1 MQSATLQE
9 LAAKFGCRL
18 RGRGDAIVTHVAT
31 LSSATGDAV
40 TFLANPLYR
49 DQLLGTRAGAVVL
62 QESFATACPVA
73 CLITENP
80 YATYARI
87 AAYLHPRR
95 TAEPGIHPT
104 ASVAPSASVP
114 KSAHVGAGAVIGAS
128 STLGANVVVGAG
140 AIVGRG
146 VRIGKDTQIAPRVS
160 LLDDVSL
167 GERCI
172 VHSGAVVGADGFG
185 FAEDRGEWVK
195 IPHLGTVVI
204 GNDVEIGANTTIDR
218 GTIEATVLE
227 DGVKL
232 DNLVQIAHN
241 VRIGA
246 HTVMAAMSGAAGSTR
261 IGQRCKFGGGA
272 VVANQLTVCDD
283 VTLRGGDALAADY
296 GAYAQPRYNGR
307 AAAGARETGARQA
320 AQAAKRRQE
329 TKIKSRLM
337 TEPTGRDIEAIL
349 ERLPHRFP
357 FLMVDRVVS
366 VTPGRTIVA
375 LKNVTANEAHF
386 VGHFPGHPVMPGVL
400 VVEALAQAGGILVWE
415 SIERVERSESILYL
429 LGIENARFKHPV
441 TPGDQIVLKAEL
453 IKQKRNVWFFH
464 CVAEVDSTVV
474 VEADVIMASGK
485 KP

>member
-1 MQSATLQE
+1 MHLATLQE

-49 DQLLGTRAGAVVL
+49 DQLSGTRAGAVVL

-73 CLITENP
+73 CLVTENP

-95 TAEPGIHPT
+95 TVEPGIHPT
-104 ASVAPSASVP
+104 ASVAPSASIL
-114 KSAHVGAGAVIGAS
+114 KSVHVGAGAAIGADS
-128 STLGANVVVGAG
+128 ILGANVVVGAG
-140 AIVGRG
+140 AIIGRG
-146 VRIGKDTQIAPRVS
+146 VRIGEDTQIAPRVS
-160 LLDDVSL
+160 LLDDVTL
-167 GERCI
+167 GDRCI
-172 VHSGAVVGADGFG
+172 VHSGAVIGADGFG

-218 GTIEATVLE
+218 GTIEATVIE

-261 IGQRCKFGGGA
+261 IGQRCKFGGGV

-283 VTLRGGDALAADY
+283 VTLLFRSSVTKSITEPGVYGGCLPAEEATRWRRTTARVRNLDTMAERLQALEKKVESRLKPLPQRDRGDEK
-296 GAYAQPRYNGR
+296 PRP
-307 AAAGARETGARQA
+307 
-320 AQAAKRRQE
+320 AKRAKPR
-329 TKIKSRLM
+329 
-337 TEPTGRDIEAIL
+337 
-349 ERLPHRFP
+349 
-357 FLMVDRVVS
+357 
-366 VTPGRTIVA
+366 
-375 LKNVTANEAHF
+375 
-386 VGHFPGHPVMPGVL
+386 
-400 VVEALAQAGGILVWE
+400 
-415 SIERVERSESILYL
+415 
-429 LGIENARFKHPV
+429 
-441 TPGDQIVLKAEL
+441 
-453 IKQKRNVWFFH
+453 KRRI
-464 CVAEVDSTVV
+464 
-474 VEADVIMASGK
+474 ADEK
-485 KP
+485 RK

>member
-1 MQSATLQE
+1 MHSATLQE
-9 LAAKFGCRL
+9 LAARFGCGL

-31 LSSATGDAV
+31 LGSATGDAV

-49 DQLLGTRAGAVVL
+49 DQLAGTRAGAVIL
-62 QESFATACPVA
+62 QESFAAACPVA
-73 CLITENP
+73 CLVTENP

-87 AAYLHPRR
+87 AAYLHPPR

-114 KSAHVGAGAVIGAS
+114 KSAHVGAGAAIGADS
-128 STLGANVVVGAG
+128 ILGANVVIGAG
-140 AIVGRG
+140 AIVGRN

-160 LLDDVSL
+160 LLDDVTL

-218 GTIEATVLE
+218 GTIEATVIE

-261 IGQRCKFGGGA
+261 IGRRCKFGGGA
-272 VVANQLTVCDD
+272 VVANQLTICDD
-283 VTLRGGDALAADY
+283 VTLLFRSSVTKSITEPGVYGGCLPAEEASRWRRTAARVRNLDTMAERLQALE
-296 GAYAQPRYNGR
+296 RS
-307 AAAGARETGARQA
+307 AGSRQA
-320 AQAAKRRQE
+320 APGHSARKEKPRPAKLAKPLKRR
-329 TKIKSRLM
+329 S
-337 TEPTGRDIEAIL
+337 
-349 ERLPHRFP
+349 
-357 FLMVDRVVS
+357 
-366 VTPGRTIVA
+366 
-375 LKNVTANEAHF
+375 AN
-386 VGHFPGHPVMPGVL
+386 
-400 VVEALAQAGGILVWE
+400 
-415 SIERVERSESILYL
+415 
-429 LGIENARFKHPV
+429 K
-441 TPGDQIVLKAEL
+441 
-453 IKQKRNVWFFH
+453 KRKRR
-464 CVAEVDSTVV
+464 ADS
-474 VEADVIMASGK
+474 
-485 KP
+485 